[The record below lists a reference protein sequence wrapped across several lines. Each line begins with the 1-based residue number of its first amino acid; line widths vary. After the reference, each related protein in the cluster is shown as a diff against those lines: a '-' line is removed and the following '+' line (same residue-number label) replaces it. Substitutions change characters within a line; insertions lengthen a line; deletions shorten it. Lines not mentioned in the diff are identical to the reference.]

1 MPYKMSLK
9 SGVGVNGILDVKKQT
24 GANEQIPSPFPKKV
38 LR

>member
-9 SGVGVNGILDVKKQT
+9 SGVGVNGILDVKKT